1 MERKSLDTT
10 EILSIDFNK
19 YEVLMLDKVFV
30 SLKNAK
36 VAVVEDMMNIILEV
50 FVENSCIVRS
60 FYNKGNNLRIEEL
73 DDNYLVIS
81 KMEV

>member
-50 FVENSCIVRS
+50 FVDNSCIVRS
-60 FYNKGNNLRIEEL
+60 FYNKGNKLRIEEL